1 MPGGFSYIPCLIVFI
16 ILRFS
21 VVVKRYFYIFFN
33 IFLLK
38 SLYIYANI
46 REKEKEETQMLKYK
60 FEVIEEFKKAG
71 YPVQKI
77 QKDKL
82 LSRSSCT
89 SLKKGDP
96 VAMRSINAVCCML
109 RCQPG
114 DLLEW
119 VPTDDEKILYFK

>member
-1 MPGGFSYIPCLIVFI
+1 
-16 ILRFS
+16 
-21 VVVKRYFYIFFN
+21 
-33 IFLLK
+33 
-38 SLYIYANI
+38 
-46 REKEKEETQMLKYK
+46 MLKYK
-60 FEVIEEFKKAG
+60 FDVIEELKKAG

-82 LSRSSCT
+82 LSSSACT